1 MKKALVAHELGHACH
16 YLLNDLLEFVAIR
29 KTDNGAIAQIEV
41 QVGTALQRAENC
53 VAATSA
59 GWIYEVGSR
68 LSNIPPVSLF
78 NILAN
83 GKNDYENQYGLL
95 SQHASPSDLE
105 AIRSCEP
112 EDLKQGAVLGY
123 TVAIMLLQN
132 PKYVELA
139 AETLSQGKAI
149 LLRKKDAEE
158 LLGNLMPPL
167 VTGDPDWF
175 VSTGQVVSAN
185 HAEQLNALMG
195 AA

>member
-29 KTDNGAIAQIEV
+29 KTDSGAIAQIEA
-41 QVGTALQRAENC
+41 QVGAELQRAENC

-95 SQHASPSDLE
+95 SQHASLSDLE

-139 AETLSQGKAI
+139 AQTLSQGKAI

-185 HAEQLNALMG
+185 HAEQLNALMVT
-195 AA
+195 A

>member
-16 YLLNDLLEFVAIR
+16 YLLNDLLENVAIH

-41 QVGTALQRAENC
+41 QVGTELQRAENC

-139 AETLSQGKAI
+139 AQTLSQGKAI

-185 HAEQLNALMG
+185 HAEHLNALMG